1 MFTDAVLQYFLK
13 IVTQHM
19 VHTIKSIIG
28 ELIKNAFPSVGKG
41 VNLDAFQSWHT
52 HTHTLKSKLFMCFF
66 PCLLHSSNFNQMVG
80 TYEEL
85 QAYLKEYVEELSRSD
100 ERRNAL

>member
-41 VNLDAFQSWHT
+41 VNLDAFQS
-52 HTHTLKSKLFMCFF
+52 
-66 PCLLHSSNFNQMVG
+66 
-80 TYEEL
+80 
-85 QAYLKEYVEELSRSD
+85 
-100 ERRNAL
+100 